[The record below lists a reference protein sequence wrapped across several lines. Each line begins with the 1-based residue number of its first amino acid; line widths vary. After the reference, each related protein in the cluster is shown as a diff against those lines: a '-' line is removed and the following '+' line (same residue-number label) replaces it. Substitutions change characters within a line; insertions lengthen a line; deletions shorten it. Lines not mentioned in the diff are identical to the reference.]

1 MTAGGGRPM
10 PDRIAIAQVD
20 RVRGLLGEVVV
31 TVHADDPSR
40 MAELPSVYLEQAGGG
55 WEEAAILGVKRL
67 KERAVVR
74 LSGYDTP
81 EKAKTLVGRELFV
94 DRETSTPAPAG
105 RYYAYQ
111 LIGLEA
117 RLEDGTPVGLVE
129 EVLGQPMQDLLV
141 IRGGKGEFL
150 VPFVPAICTR
160 IDIAGRTMTLRPP
173 EGLLDL
179 QDDGQADD

>member
-1 MTAGGGRPM
+1 M

-20 RVRGLLGEVVV
+20 RVRGLSGEVVV
-31 TVHADDPSR
+31 TVHADDPLR
-40 MAELPSVYLEQAGGG
+40 MSELSSVYLEGPGGG
-55 WEEAAILGVKRL
+55 WQEAAILEVKRL
-67 KERAVVR
+67 KERAVLR

-94 DRETSTPAPAG
+94 DRESSTPAPAG

-117 RLEDGTPVGLVE
+117 RLEDGTPIGLVE

-141 IRGGKGEFL
+141 IRGRGGEFL
-150 VPFVPAICTR
+150 VPFVPAICTQ
-160 IDIAGRTMTLRPP
+160 IDVAGRTMVLRPP

-179 QDDGQADD
+179 RRDEREDA

>member
-1 MTAGGGRPM
+1 MARGGGRPM

-20 RVRGLLGEVVV
+20 RVRGLSGEVVV

-40 MAELPSVYLEQAGGG
+40 MAEIGSVYLEGPRGG
-55 WEEAAILGVKRL
+55 WEETAILEVKRL
-67 KERAVVR
+67 KERAVLR

-81 EKAKTLVGRELFV
+81 EKAKSLVGRELFV
-94 DRETSTPAPAG
+94 DRETSTPAPPG

-141 IRGGKGEFL
+141 IRGRGGELL
-150 VPFVPAICTR
+150 VPFVPSICKQ
-160 IDIAGRTMTLRPP
+160 IDVEARTLVLDPP

-179 QDDGQADD
+179 RDDGGVDD

>member
-1 MTAGGGRPM
+1 MESEGGRRM

-20 RVRGLLGEVVV
+20 RVRGLIGEVVV

-40 MAELPSVYLEQAGGG
+40 MSELGNVYLEGAAGG
-55 WEEAAILGVKRL
+55 WEEITILGFKRL
-67 KERAVVR
+67 GERAVLR

-81 EKAKTLVGRELFV
+81 EKAKSLVGRELFV

-141 IRGGKGEFL
+141 IRGRSGEFL
-150 VPFVPAICTR
+150 VPFVPAICTQ
-160 IDIAGRTMTLRPP
+160 IDVQARTMVLNPP

-179 QDDGQADD
+179 GDGRADD

>member
-1 MTAGGGRPM
+1 M

-20 RVRGLLGEVVV
+20 RVRGLSGEVVV

-40 MAELPSVYLEQAGGG
+40 MSEISSVYLEGPGGG
-55 WEEAAILGVKRL
+55 WQETAILGVKRL
-67 KERAVVR
+67 KERAVLR

-81 EKAKTLVGRELFV
+81 EKAKTLVGRELFI
-94 DRETSTPAPAG
+94 DRESSTPAPAG

-129 EVLGQPMQDLLV
+129 EVLGQSMQDLLV
-141 IRGGKGEFL
+141 IRGRGGEFL
-150 VPFVPAICTR
+150 VPFVPEICTR
-160 IDIAGRTMTLRPP
+160 IDVAGRTMVLRPP

-179 QDDGQADD
+179 TRDGREDA

>member
-1 MTAGGGRPM
+1 MAGSGGLPM

-20 RVRGLLGEVVV
+20 RVRGLEGEVVV
-31 TVHADDPSR
+31 TVHADDPFR
-40 MAELPSVYLEQAGGG
+40 MAELGSVFLEGPGGE
-55 WEEAAILGVKRL
+55 WEEVAILGVKRL
-67 KERAVVR
+67 KERAVVS
-74 LSGYDTP
+74 LSGYDSP

-117 RLEDGTPVGLVE
+117 RLDDGTPVGLVE

-141 IRGGKGEFL
+141 IRGRGGEFL
-150 VPFVPAICTR
+150 VPFVPSICTN
-160 IDIAGRTMTLRPP
+160 IDVQGRTMTLDPP

-179 QDDGQADD
+179 RDDGGADE